1 MDNGSQKNLVSQ
13 ELVNHLHLVTTP
25 HPKPYHLIWV
35 QKNGPFLLVSQC
47 CLVTFAIGQFK
58 DTVLYDVS
66 PLDSSDLLL
75 DIPYQAQRNAIYMAK
90 SSQYKLTK
98 YGHTYILIVATPK
111 PASTKEKIPHV
122 HLNQCVSLCLVRP
135 LPPNN
140 PPHIVPKTIPPL
152 FQESTDVLQTPND
165 LPPSRHIDHSIPLIP
180 RPALP
185 NAPTH

>member
-1 MDNGSQKNLVSQ
+1 
-13 ELVNHLHLVTTP
+13 
-25 HPKPYHLIWV
+25 
-35 QKNGPFLLVSQC
+35 
-47 CLVTFAIGQFK
+47 
-58 DTVLYDVS
+58 
-66 PLDSSDLLL
+66 
-75 DIPYQAQRNAIYMAK
+75 MAK
-90 SSQYKLTK
+90 SSQYKHTK
-98 YGHTYILIVATPK
+98 YGHTYILTVATPK

-122 HLNQCVSLCLVRP
+122 HLNQCVSLCLVHP

-140 PPHIVPKTIPPL
+140 PPL